1 MLLTANPAISTLE
14 AVMTGAGQVLLA
26 FSVVF
31 ALLNCFFGYKLIKVW
46 AAIAG
51 FLLGWV
57 IGFFAALYFLEN
69 VGACALIGVVAGVLC
84 GLAAF
89 FVYRVG
95 VFLFCF
101 FQGLSL
107 CLALIPSW
115 PGAVVGLIVGIAL
128 GVLAMK
134 FLREVLILSSAVG
147 GGMNASTGLFS
158 LFGYLGNPLLMWVV
172 GIALAAAGA
181 FVQWKTTGEK
191 KDGTSL

>member
-1 MLLTANPAISTLE
+1 M
-14 AVMTGAGQVLLA
+14 
-26 FSVVF
+26 
-31 ALLNCFFGYKLIKVW
+31 
-46 AAIAG
+46 
-51 FLLGWV
+51 
-57 IGFFAALYFLEN
+57 
-69 VGACALIGVVAGVLC
+69 GACALIGVVAGVLC

-107 CLALIPSW
+107 CLALIPNW
-115 PGAVVGLIVGIAL
+115 PGVVVGLIVGIAL